1 MSAPQFIQLYQHNA
15 AAVAQELLQ
24 GLSAPQAYT
33 SPKYLYDALGS
44 RLFEAITELPEYD
57 LTRTEAL
64 LMAADRAQHIDELIL
79 PTLASGK
86 HVVSDRSAF
95 SSLAYQGYGRMLDID
110 ELKRLNNWAIQE
122 NWPELVIFIDVPLDQ
137 LLERLK
143 KRELD
148 RFEREDRSFFE
159 RIYTGFHTM
168 AAADPQRWMIVDGTP
183 PKEELQAT
191 ILQGVQDRLG
201 ITAS

>member
-1 MSAPQFIQLYQHNA
+1 MMS
-15 AAVAQELLQ
+15 
-24 GLSAPQAYT
+24 
-33 SPKYLYDALGS
+33 
-44 RLFEAITELPEYD
+44 
-57 LTRTEAL
+57 
-64 LMAADRAQHIDELIL
+64 ADRAQHIDELIL

-110 ELKRLNNWAIQE
+110 ELKRFNNWAIQG

-168 AAADPQRWMIVDGTP
+168 SAADPQRWMIVDGTP

>member
-1 MSAPQFIQLYQHNA
+1 M
-15 AAVAQELLQ
+15 
-24 GLSAPQAYT
+24 LSPRA
-33 SPKYLYDALGS
+33 
-44 RLFEAITELPEYD
+44 
-57 LTRTEAL
+57 EAL
-64 LMAADRAQHIDELIL
+64 MMSADRAQHIDELIL

-110 ELKRLNNWAIQE
+110 ELKRFNNWAIQG

-168 AAADPQRWMIVDGTP
+168 AAADPQCWMIVDGTP

-201 ITAS
+201 ITTS

>member
-1 MSAPQFIQLYQHNA
+1 
-15 AAVAQELLQ
+15 VATDQ
-24 GLSAPQAYT
+24 SKT
-33 SPKYLYDALGS
+33 SKPYYLCQRCGNCCRWPGDVRVNNEEVAL
-44 RLFEAITELPEYD
+44 I
-57 LTRTEAL
+57 
-64 LMAADRAQHIDELIL
+64 AD
-79 PTLASGK
+79 
-86 HVVSDRSAF
+86 
-95 SSLAYQGYGRMLDID
+95 
-110 ELKRLNNWAIQE
+110 
-122 NWPELVIFIDVPLDQ
+122 FIDVPLDQ

-168 AAADPQRWMIVDGTP
+168 AATDPQRWMIVDGTP

-201 ITAS
+201 ITTS

>member
-1 MSAPQFIQLYQHNA
+1 
-15 AAVAQELLQ
+15 
-24 GLSAPQAYT
+24 
-33 SPKYLYDALGS
+33 
-44 RLFEAITELPEYD
+44 
-57 LTRTEAL
+57 
-64 LMAADRAQHIDELIL
+64 
-79 PTLASGK
+79 
-86 HVVSDRSAF
+86 
-95 SSLAYQGYGRMLDID
+95 MLDID
-110 ELKRLNNWAIQE
+110 ELKRFNNWAIQG

-183 PKEELQAT
+183 PKDELHAT

-201 ITAS
+201 ITPS

>member
-1 MSAPQFIQLYQHNA
+1 
-15 AAVAQELLQ
+15 
-24 GLSAPQAYT
+24 
-33 SPKYLYDALGS
+33 
-44 RLFEAITELPEYD
+44 
-57 LTRTEAL
+57 
-64 LMAADRAQHIDELIL
+64 
-79 PTLASGK
+79 
-86 HVVSDRSAF
+86 VVSDRSAF
-95 SSLAYQGYGRMLDID
+95 SSLAYQGYGRLLDID
-110 ELKRLNNWAIQE
+110 ELKRFNNWAVQG
-122 NWPELVIFIDVPLDQ
+122 NWPELVIFIDVPLEQ

-191 ILQGVQDRLG
+191 ILRGVQDRLG
-201 ITAS
+201 ITTS